1 MSTETETTKRNDTIF
16 YLLRKE
22 CEQNQIALNLVDEL
36 KSVLFLKRQLKQA
49 IKDEDNY
56 IGSIE
61 FHQQLATINSLQ
73 LRVFKALTEI

>member
-36 KSVLFLKRQLKQA
+36 KSVLFLKRQFKQA
-49 IKDEDNY
+49 IIDEDNY

-73 LRVFKALTEI
+73 IRVFKALTEI